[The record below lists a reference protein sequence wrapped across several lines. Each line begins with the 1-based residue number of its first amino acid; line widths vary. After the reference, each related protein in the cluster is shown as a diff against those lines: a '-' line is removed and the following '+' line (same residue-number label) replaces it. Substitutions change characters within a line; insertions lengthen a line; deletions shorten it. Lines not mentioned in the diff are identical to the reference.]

1 MKCAS
6 VFSNL
11 ACALLKSVSAFLL
24 YTCLVGSTSTRFQR
38 LAFTFRDQRCEAT
51 LGEEDCFFVASCS
64 ALQLHMTTMR
74 RPVHA
79 ENDFRRAVEV
89 IGVLQ
94 DEEVRAK
101 LGDLKPAA
109 ITYDMHFDVC

>member
-1 MKCAS
+1 MC
-6 VFSNL
+6 
-11 ACALLKSVSAFLL
+11 LLGKR
-24 YTCLVGSTSTRFQR
+24 VGSPPGR
-38 LAFTFRDQRCEAT
+38 LAFTFRDQRYKPIFRETGLFLVARWPT
-51 LGEEDCFFVASCS
+51 L
-64 ALQLHMTTMR
+64 QMHMAAMR
-74 RPVHA
+74 HPVHA

-109 ITYDMHFDVC
+109 ITYDMHFHLC